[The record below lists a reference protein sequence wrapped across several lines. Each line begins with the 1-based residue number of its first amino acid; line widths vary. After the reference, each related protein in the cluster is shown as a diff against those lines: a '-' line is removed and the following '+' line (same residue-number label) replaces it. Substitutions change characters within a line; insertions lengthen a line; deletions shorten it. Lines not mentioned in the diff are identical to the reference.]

1 MTTSRTPAELRTDI
15 RASGLAP
22 HGPERVARAEEL
34 VAEAEAAAEAGTR
47 EGRAALGAALLH
59 LAASRVFGTAARTTP
74 DPVARALRLRDE
86 DPQAFDS
93 EDAFA
98 LLWSLRWAVAD
109 LAADPAVPVAEI
121 EEWLTLLAREHDR
134 AGLSRRAVHAREF
147 LVAQRFGDRQRS
159 ARAYSA
165 WLAAERDRSAD
176 CAGCELT
183 WRGRAY
189 AVRAEEAED
198 AAPGSG
204 AAQDEAALRMW
215 EPVLRGEY
223 ACPHRRPY
231 LLAASLGPLLRL
243 GRAAEARSRHLAGCL
258 LVREAPT
265 GRGALAR
272 HLEFCAR
279 TGNEPRGLEILAE
292 QDGTRWEEQQDAPGH
307 QAWMSAVALLMRR
320 LGDLGHAA
328 LPVPGPPGRD
338 WSAAS
343 LLEYAAAQA
352 LETAERFDRRAGTTG
367 HRAAVRSRLAA
378 RPLVPHLPLGIG
390 AVAFPA
396 LPAAPEPPGGPKTGP
411 GRASEG
417 GPEAGDGTRSE
428 SDAERGTWSEPDA
441 ERGTWS
447 EPDAERG
454 AEPRPQAGAESGDGS
469 PDAHRLLAQ
478 ARRLSAVGHPEAAAR
493 WTAAGDAV
501 ARTGARLDQVERAEL
516 LDHRSDAASRTDPA
530 AGAAGF
536 AEAASLFAG
545 ADLPGEALAC
555 RARAASAASRA
566 PEGAAVPP
574 ESLDALCAE
583 AEHLHAA
590 GRIGTRHALAVLLAR
605 ARLRAHDLG
614 GAQEGAGNGGG
625 TPFDAAN
632 PANRPSASGAEHPA
646 GPARPDGAADPLGPR
661 ADALDAELADLVGL
675 ALPDCGEPAVR
686 AGIAEATEIR
696 GMLAARR
703 GDAVRAGELLA
714 ESADLFHEAGRPW
727 SATGPEL
734 ALARLLMETGDHKR
748 AAEVL
753 RGSLQDRPG
762 AAARTPDD
770 LARLHLLHADV
781 HAAQGLLAEEAESLR
796 HAAHALAG
804 SGSAAEATRAGLRL
818 GGCLLVLEETDE
830 AAAVL
835 VEALGGLLEREDE
848 PGIVQACVWLGQSC
862 TRPEQLRAAAR
873 LLRRAA
879 ELPHRWRDRHGRA
892 VVTHLAADTH
902 RACGRH
908 TAAGEL
914 YGRAEALWRE
924 LGDPHAVIRTLHA
937 RGWLAMEAGA
947 PVEEALGFM
956 AAAQEEI
963 ARILRSPEGPQDEEQ
978 RLRLRLEAGHTYRQ
992 TAELLVEPVPVPK
1005 PGEPGAPAVD
1015 CYARGI
1021 EYAERAVAAFHSCG
1035 EAGLHEATS
1044 AELRAA
1050 ALEVDLGR
1058 YDQAVTRLTRV
1069 RAAYPAGRP
1078 DPHGTVAERVSEAG
1092 ALELRI
1098 ETALS

>member
-1 MTTSRTPAELRTDI
+1 MTTSRTPAELRADI

-22 HGPERVARAEEL
+22 HGPGRVARAEEL
-34 VAEAEAAAEAGTR
+34 VAQAEAAAEAGTR

-59 LAASRVFGTAARTTP
+59 LAASRAFGTAARTTP
-74 DPVARALRLRDE
+74 GPVARALRLRDE
-86 DPQAFDS
+86 DPEAFDS

-109 LAADPAVPVAEI
+109 LVGDPAVPMTEI
-121 EEWLTLLAREHDR
+121 EEWLTRLAREHDR
-134 AGLSRRAVHAREF
+134 AGLSRRAVYAREF
-147 LVAQRFGDRQRS
+147 LVAQWFGDRQRA

-165 WLAAERDRSAD
+165 WLEAERDRSAD
-176 CAGCELT
+176 CAGCELA

-189 AVRAEEAED
+189 AVRAEEAE
-198 AAPGSG
+198 AVAPGAG
-204 AAQDEAALRMW
+204 TAQDEAALRMW

-223 ACPHRRPY
+223 ACAHRRSY
-231 LLAASLGPLLRL
+231 LLAASLEPLLRL

-279 TGNEPRGLEILAE
+279 TGNEPRGLEILAGQE
-292 QDGTRWEEQQDAPGH
+292 GERWEEQQDAPGH
-307 QAWMSAVALLMRR
+307 QLWMSAVALLMRR
-320 LGDLGHAA
+320 LGELGHAA

-338 WSAAS
+338 WSAAA
-343 LLEYAAAQA
+343 LFEHAAAQA
-352 LETAERFDRRAGTTG
+352 LDTAERFDRRAGTSG
-367 HRAAVRSRLAA
+367 HRAAARRRIDA

-390 AVAFPA
+390 AVTFPA
-396 LPAAPEPPGGPKTGP
+396 PPGPPAPPAAPVPPGGPEAVP
-411 GRASEG
+411 GRAAERGPQPGEG
-417 GPEAGDGTRSE
+417 TWSGPEAG
-428 SDAERGTWSEPDA
+428 RGT
-441 ERGTWS
+441 
-447 EPDAERG
+447 
-454 AEPRPQAGAESGDGS
+454 EPRPQAGAGSGAGS
-469 PDAHRLLAQ
+469 PDAQRLLAQ

-493 WTAAGDAV
+493 WAAAGDAV
-501 ARTGARLDQVERAEL
+501 ARTGARLDQVSRAEL
-516 LDHRSDAASRTDPA
+516 LDHRSEAAARTDPA

-545 ADLPGEALAC
+545 AELPGEALAC
-555 RARAASAASRA
+555 RARAASAASCA

-583 AEHLHAA
+583 AQQLRAA
-590 GRIGTRHALAVLLAR
+590 GHIGARHALAVLLAR

-614 GAQEGAGNGGG
+614 GVQEDAENAGGS
-625 TPFDAAN
+625 PFDAAN
-632 PANRPSASGAEHPA
+632 PANRPPAADAAYPA
-646 GPARPDGAADPLGPR
+646 GPARPEGADPLGPG
-661 ADALDAELADLVGL
+661 AEALDAEVAGLVAF
-675 ALPDCGEPAVR
+675 ALPYREEPAVR
-686 AGIAEATEIR
+686 AGIAEAVEIR
-696 GMLAARR
+696 GRLAARR
-703 GDAVRAGELLA
+703 GAAVRAGELLA

-753 RGSLQDRPG
+753 RGALQDRPG
-762 AAARTPDD
+762 AAARPSAE

-781 HAAQGLLAEEAESLR
+781 HAAQGLLAEEAGSLR
-796 HAAHALAG
+796 HAAYALAG

-862 TRPEQLRAAAR
+862 ARPEQLRAAAR

-879 ELPHRWRDRHGRA
+879 ELPHRWRDRHGCA

-914 YGRAEALWRE
+914 YARAEALWRE
-924 LGDPHAVIRTLHA
+924 LGDPHAAIRTLHA

-947 PVEEALGFM
+947 PVEEALGCM
-956 AAAQEEI
+956 AAAQQEI
-963 ARILRSPEGPQDEEQ
+963 ARVLRSEERLQDEEQ
-978 RLRLRLEAGHTYRQ
+978 RLRLRLEVGHTYRQ
-992 TAELLVEPVPVPK
+992 TAELLVEPMPVPA
-1005 PGEPGAPAVD
+1005 PGELGATAVD

-1021 EYAERAVAAFHSCG
+1021 EYAERAVAAFRSCG

-1098 ETALS
+1098 ETALSR

>member
-1 MTTSRTPAELRTDI
+1 M
-15 RASGLAP
+15 
-22 HGPERVARAEEL
+22 
-34 VAEAEAAAEAGTR
+34 
-47 EGRAALGAALLH
+47 
-59 LAASRVFGTAARTTP
+59 
-74 DPVARALRLRDE
+74 
-86 DPQAFDS
+86 
-93 EDAFA
+93 
-98 LLWSLRWAVAD
+98 
-109 LAADPAVPVAEI
+109 
-121 EEWLTLLAREHDR
+121 
-134 AGLSRRAVHAREF
+134 
-147 LVAQRFGDRQRS
+147 
-159 ARAYSA
+159 
-165 WLAAERDRSAD
+165 
-176 CAGCELT
+176 
-183 WRGRAY
+183 
-189 AVRAEEAED
+189 
-198 AAPGSG
+198 
-204 AAQDEAALRMW
+204 
-215 EPVLRGEY
+215 
-223 ACPHRRPY
+223 
-231 LLAASLGPLLRL
+231 
-243 GRAAEARSRHLAGCL
+243 
-258 LVREAPT
+258 
-265 GRGALAR
+265 
-272 HLEFCAR
+272 
-279 TGNEPRGLEILAE
+279 
-292 QDGTRWEEQQDAPGH
+292 
-307 QAWMSAVALLMRR
+307 
-320 LGDLGHAA
+320 
-328 LPVPGPPGRD
+328 
-338 WSAAS
+338 
-343 LLEYAAAQA
+343 
-352 LETAERFDRRAGTTG
+352 
-367 HRAAVRSRLAA
+367 
-378 RPLVPHLPLGIG
+378 
-390 AVAFPA
+390 
-396 LPAAPEPPGGPKTGP
+396 
-411 GRASEG
+411 
-417 GPEAGDGTRSE
+417 
-428 SDAERGTWSEPDA
+428 PDA
-441 ERGTWS
+441 
-447 EPDAERG
+447 
-454 AEPRPQAGAESGDGS
+454 Q
-469 PDAHRLLAQ
+469 RLLAQ

-493 WTAAGDAV
+493 WAAAAAAA
-501 ARTGARLDQVERAEL
+501 ARTGERLDHVSRAEL
-516 LDHRSDAASRTDPA
+516 LDHRSRAAARTDPA

-545 ADLPGEALAC
+545 ADLPGEALVC

-583 AEHLHAA
+583 AQHLHAA
-590 GRIGTRHALAVLLAR
+590 GRVGTRHATAVLLVR
-605 ARLRAHDLG
+605 ARVRARDLG
-614 GAQEGAGNGGG
+614 GAQDDGGNGGG

-632 PANRPSASGAEHPA
+632 PANRPPAADAEYAA
-646 GPARPDGAADPLGPR
+646 GPARPESAADPLGPA
-661 ADALDAELADLVGL
+661 ADALDAELADLVAY
-675 ALPDCGEPAVR
+675 ALRDRGEPAVR
-686 AGIAEATEIR
+686 AGIAEAVETR

-753 RGSLQDRPG
+753 RGALQDRPG
-762 AAARTPDD
+762 AAVRPSAD

-804 SGSAAEATRAGLRL
+804 SGSPAEATRAGLRL

-848 PGIVQACVWLGQSC
+848 PGLVQACVWLGQSC
-862 TRPEQLRAAAR
+862 TRPEQVRAAAG

-879 ELPHRWRDRHGRA
+879 ELPHRWRDRHGCA

-914 YGRAEALWRE
+914 YGRAEELWRE

-937 RGWLAMEAGA
+937 RGWLAMESGA

-963 ARILRSPEGPQDEEQ
+963 ARVLRSEEGPRDEEQ
-978 RLRLRLEAGHTYRQ
+978 RLRLRLEVGHTYRQ
-992 TAELLVEPVPVPK
+992 TAELLVEPVPVPA
-1005 PGEPGAPAVD
+1005 PGELGASALD
-1015 CYARGI
+1015 CYARGV

-1035 EAGLHEATS
+1035 DAGLHEATS

-1078 DPHGTVAERVSEAG
+1078 DPHGTVAERESEAG